1 MIYSMIYSKIVH
13 FFQLYKYISIKFVFL
28 IARINMQSLPP
39 RCNNDKQKG
48 DKQDEFNLF
57 DEIIIET
64 LRLSFYFVRR

>member
-1 MIYSMIYSKIVH
+1 
-13 FFQLYKYISIKFVFL
+13 
-28 IARINMQSLPP
+28 MQSLPP